1 MAEANNPDRTS
12 REAPKEIQWATWMR
26 AALSGDAPA
35 YRALLEA
42 ITPGLRKMA
51 RSGLQRAG
59 AGNADAEDVVQEILL
74 AIHLKRQTWM
84 SDQPFTPWLNA
95 IARHKL
101 IDVLRRRGRRG
112 EIPIDDLVEIL
123 PAPKDES
130 GTSAAELSRLVS
142 RLDGKSHDVVRAVS
156 LDGASV
162 RDTAAKLGMSEGAV
176 RVALHRGLRKLA
188 VLYREAAP

>member
-1 MAEANNPDRTS
+1 MSEANKPEA
-12 REAPKEIQWATWMR
+12 REAPKEIQWSAWMR
-26 AALSGDAPA
+26 AGLCGDTGA

-42 ITPGLRKMA
+42 LTPVLRTMA
-51 RSGLQRAG
+51 KSGLSRAG

-84 SDQPFTPWLNA
+84 IDQPFTPWLNA

-112 EIPIDDLVEIL
+112 EVPIDGLIDVL
-123 PAPKDES
+123 PDTREEP
-130 GTSAAELSRLVS
+130 GTSPEELSRLVGK
-142 RLDGKSHDVVRAVS
+142 LDGKSHAVVRAVS

-162 RDTAAKLGMSEGAV
+162 RDAAQKLGMSEGAV

-188 VLYREAAP
+188 VMYREATP

>member
-1 MAEANNPDRTS
+1 
-12 REAPKEIQWATWMR
+12 MR
-26 AALSGDAPA
+26 AGLAGESAA
-35 YRALLEA
+35 YRTLLEA
-42 ITPGLRKMA
+42 VTPVLRKLA
-51 RSGLQRAG
+51 RAGLARAG

-112 EIPIDDLVEIL
+112 EVPIDDLIEIL
-123 PAPKDES
+123 PDTAEQS
-130 GTSAAELSRLVS
+130 ETSPAELSRLVD
-142 RLDGKSHDVVRAVS
+142 RLDGKSHAVVRAVS

-162 RDTAAKLGMSEGAV
+162 RDAAEKLGMSEGAV

-188 VLYREAAP
+188 VLYREAGA